1 MSIIIADR
9 DTAGLLQAATGPE
22 AVRSADGGRLARLI
36 PAPRPGMM
44 FPELGISDEE
54 LERRENDPNARWF
67 TAEEVKSRLNQL
79 RKGS

>member
-1 MSIIIADR
+1 
-9 DTAGLLQAATGPE
+9 
-22 AVRSADGGRLARLI
+22 
-36 PAPRPGMM
+36 MM